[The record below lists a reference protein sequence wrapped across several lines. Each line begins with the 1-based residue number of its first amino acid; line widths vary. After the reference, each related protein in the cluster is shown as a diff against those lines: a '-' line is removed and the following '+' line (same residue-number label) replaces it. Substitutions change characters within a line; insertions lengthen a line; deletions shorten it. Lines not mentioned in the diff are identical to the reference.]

1 MDSVKGLIKP
11 IPEKAPQP
19 EVPNKLMK
27 DCPTCIYRAS
37 DALAYKKHLAEMENR
52 LGVVER
58 IKRKLGNLFNH
69 D

>member
-19 EVPNKLMK
+19 EVADKLVK
-27 DCPTCIYRAS
+27 DCPTCIYRTS
-37 DALAYKKHLAEMENR
+37 DALAYQEHRAMMENR
-52 LGVVER
+52 LGVWES
-58 IKRKLGNLFNH
+58 IKRKIGNIFHH